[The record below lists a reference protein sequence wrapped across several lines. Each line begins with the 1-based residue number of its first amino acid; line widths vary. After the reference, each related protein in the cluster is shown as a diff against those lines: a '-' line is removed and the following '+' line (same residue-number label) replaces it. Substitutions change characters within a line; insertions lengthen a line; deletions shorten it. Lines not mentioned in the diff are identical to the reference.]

1 MQELTKW
8 LRELEKAKKK
18 IKKWK
23 DRFDRDVKLVDLLSS
38 AVTNQMKEIETV
50 DEIIEDFLV
59 VKEIINAYLDF
70 FRKADAICMTVA
82 KYARNINREVEKTL
96 GAKGTSQMIF
106 RKNSK
111 FEMDLQRKIQ
121 ENRER

>member
-1 MQELTKW
+1 MKSFNTVCELA
-8 LRELEKAKKK
+8 RKANSKNLP
-18 IKKWK
+18 I
-23 DRFDRDVKLVDLLSS
+23 
-38 AVTNQMKEIETV
+38 
-50 DEIIEDFLV
+50 